1 MQKILALNL
10 IMISLIGCASSKESN
25 QIATTDQANSITL
38 QEETIPG
45 PTNTPEVRKVKVAKH
60 SLIKPTTIANGVAD
74 VLVDGR
80 LESDS
85 LEKENPVHVVIDDW
99 VEKTAEDV
107 DTQKEKP
114 DAIRMPK

>member
-10 IMISLIGCASSKESN
+10 IMISLMGCTSSKESSQVVTN
-25 QIATTDQANSITL
+25 ESNPVTL

-45 PTNTPEVRKVKVAKH
+45 PTKEPEVRKIAVAKH
-60 SLIKPTTIANGVAD
+60 GLINPTKVANGVVD
-74 VLVDGR
+74 VMVDGR

-85 LEKENPVHVVIDDW
+85 LEKENPVHVLIDDV
-99 VEKTAEDV
+99 VEKTAEDI

-114 DAIRMPK
+114 QTIRMPK